1 MADTHVHP
9 SSPWGKFRVMS
20 VVRAMG
26 TEQLQP
32 HPSCPDYLA
41 SYINHNAVSGTFSI
55 FLHLVVTEV
64 LFGVNRSRELTDV
77 QNKRGQKALGGK

>member
-1 MADTHVHP
+1 M
-9 SSPWGKFRVMS
+9 FRVMS
-20 VVRAMG
+20 IVWAVG

-32 HPSCPDYLA
+32 RPSCPDYLA

-77 QNKRGQKALGGK
+77 QNKRGQKALAGK